1 MYSRAR
7 RSCGGRVGVVK
18 VLPLI
23 RTARQKRKSFL
34 KGQRLALFFLL
45 GSRPTTV
52 SMPVSPF
59 LTFSSSFD
67 DDDGSLFQ
75 FERGF
80 PPFLAFLFY
89 LFLSFSLPSVFAF
102 GKMQLSTFV
111 IDRLVV
117 SRAPP
122 AYLVK
127 QEKGREKRQL
137 PPRRFG
143 SCVAKE
149 NEPSARGVTTL

>member
-34 KGQRLALFFLL
+34 KGQRLAFFFFLL

-75 FERGF
+75 FEIGF

-89 LFLSFSLPSVFAF
+89 LFLSFCLCLWQDAIVYICHRSSRRVPWHPPRI
-102 GKMQLSTFV
+102 LS
-111 IDRLVV
+111 
-117 SRAPP
+117 S
-122 AYLVK
+122 K
-127 QEKGREKRQL
+127 KRDERRDNS

>member
-1 MYSRAR
+1 
-7 RSCGGRVGVVK
+7 
-18 VLPLI
+18 
-23 RTARQKRKSFL
+23 
-34 KGQRLALFFLL
+34 
-45 GSRPTTV
+45 
-52 SMPVSPF
+52 MPVSPF

-127 QEKGREKRQL
+127 QEKEREKRQL
-137 PPRRFG
+137 PPAALALVSLKKMSQALEVLRHYDETANAHEAYSSLITFPVSSFKFCRRR
-143 SCVAKE
+143 A
-149 NEPSARGVTTL
+149 TTATKKFVSVSFRRLI